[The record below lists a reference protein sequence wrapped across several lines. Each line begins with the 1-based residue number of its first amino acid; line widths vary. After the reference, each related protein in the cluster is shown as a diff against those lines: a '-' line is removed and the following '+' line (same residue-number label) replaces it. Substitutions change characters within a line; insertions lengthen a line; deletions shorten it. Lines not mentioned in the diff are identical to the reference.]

1 MTEQNLNDILKDLK
15 KTEEK
20 IDIYIPSLKKDVQ
33 FTPLTLS
40 QQKNIIDKITS
51 SSFGIID
58 FYNSVYEVIKS
69 STTADLNTINTID
82 RINIILN
89 FRKNI
94 NSIYENIDV
103 NKVIERNKSVQL
115 PELKKTIITDKFT
128 FEVVV
133 PSLVTD
139 FKFNNYIITVYRDE
153 KTLLGKLLVNELSKF
168 ITKFTINETNTIVD
182 FSNVSIK
189 HKFNFLEAIDSKHFK
204 EVFEY
209 VNLVRDTEVELVK
222 IDDTQVEIGPE
233 LFIM

>member
-20 IDIYIPSLKKDVQ
+20 INVYIPSLKKEVE
-33 FTPLTLS
+33 FSPLTLS

-58 FYNSVYEVIKS
+58 FYNSLYDVIKT
-69 STTADLNTINTID
+69 STTVDLNTLNTID

-94 NSIYENIDV
+94 NPIYENIDV
-103 NKVIERNKSVQL
+103 SKVIERNKGVQL
-115 PELKKTIITDKFT
+115 PEVKKTIVTDKYT
-128 FEVVV
+128 FEVTV

-139 FKFNNYIITVYRDE
+139 FKFNNYIITTYRDE
-153 KTLLGKLLVNELSKF
+153 RTLLGKLLVNELSKF
-168 ITKFTINETNTIVD
+168 VTKFIVNETNTVVD

-189 HKFNFLEAIDSKHFK
+189 HKFNFLEAIDSKYFK
-204 EVFEY
+204 QVFEY
-209 VNLVRDTEVELVK
+209 VNQVRDAEVELVK
-222 IDDTQVEIGPE
+222 IDDTQIEIGPE

>member
-20 IDIYIPSLKKDVQ
+20 INVYIPSLKKEVE
-33 FTPLTLS
+33 FSPLTLS

-58 FYNSVYEVIKS
+58 FYNSLYDVIKT
-69 STTADLNTINTID
+69 STTADLNTLNTID

-94 NSIYENIDV
+94 NPIYENIDV
-103 NKVIERNKSVQL
+103 SKVIERNKGIQL
-115 PELKKTIITDKFT
+115 PDVNKTIVTDKYT
-128 FEVVV
+128 FEVTV

-139 FKFNNYIITVYRDE
+139 FKFNNYIITTYRDE
-153 KTLLGKLLVNELSKF
+153 RTLLGKLLVNELSKF
-168 ITKFTINETNTIVD
+168 VTKFIVNETNTVVD

-204 EVFEY
+204 QVFEY
-209 VNLVRDTEVELVK
+209 VNQVRDAEVELVK
-222 IDDTQVEIGPE
+222 IDDTRIEIGPE